1 MEVPTH
7 TGDPCP
13 DPTAHSS
20 HSEAG
25 KLEDQAAAAALA
37 WDHTEGGQPSTE
49 DHKLSEASAAASLH
63 YAKPKDLPSFPV
75 VGVSNSTSSAGAAAS
90 LANANHKEFKLWKP
104 DASAN
109 ASKAAMLAKDY
120 KPAPMWHHELG
131 TASSKAALQAA
142 SKGADVKIWTP
153 EKSMAGNS
161 AAGQAMREGGDVKI
175 WRPEKTEAG
184 NSAAGQAMRKTT
196 LSPQLDYGYTAD
208 GNRKALL
215 AATGAMSGST
225 RKRAGSNPV
234 VGKSYPDAANSAAN
248 ALNAATVAHK
258 PSTKGPSSSQ
268 LQYSSPALEASR
280 ITHISSKNVPRDMYG
295 SRPPVALE
303 VEERNKQ
310 NTIHAAAVSMAKQMY
325 ELQQKSIN
333 QASAAP
339 KSDSHLAATKSIRGR
354 KSSMA
359 SSVDVSQPTPVYPNL
374 QEAAQR
380 LAAERLAKLRN
391 EHAEYR
397 DYYGTNKPQARNS
410 LRGRPRRRASSDS
423 DSADAKQSNKIR
435 KEMSLFTNQLAEVD
449 AKKQQKDR
457 EALLAAAQRNV
468 SARMSGMDQKV
479 FADTGKVSP
488 AMMEEWEAKAR
499 AKAEADSSTRMVNHG
514 RVNIGGG
521 KFLDQA
527 EIDAVA
533 QAKVQPTLDE
543 ISAKAEKQRER
554 DEQIRLEQE
563 EKKRIAREIEADEKR
578 RDNESKAAW
587 RAFKENERK
596 EKETER
602 ARKAEEKRAKKE
614 EAKKAKEGPMEQ
626 KLVAVGLATEPK
638 GDVPAEETTT
648 TGSGPNETEI
658 STEAPALEPIAHVD
672 PINVTDIEDK
682 PIEESIEGAQSTELE
697 PPTARDSITEHSVGT
712 ANEGMSIT
720 SAERI
725 AERVVSAPVASKS
738 QELVNPVAALETA
751 AVDYEEP
758 PTPRT
763 TMTATE
769 DFAPTSTV
777 SNITSSPTSV
787 TKAAT
792 TEEPA
797 TTKSVEDPKSTTSN
811 KLAKT
816 APPITTTPS
825 TSLDTSTRTTQ
836 VSAGATPTSPTK
848 SGVRG
853 WLKSKIARRAS
864 KPPKPE
870 SASSNQKGTTTSAEG
885 SNPKDTAAAS
895 TSTAEPTTTT
905 TAGKPPTTAPLSTS
919 TSHNDTSSVREVA
932 MAGRPSSSS
941 SPQPSKAEATA
952 TALAAL
958 EGTTPAAGSGVVSP
972 LSAADEGGGGRD
984 LASEP
989 AHLATTTGT
998 GPGGWDRRVSSASS
1012 GISSLDEGTTNRG
1025 RSTGMTT
1032 SEGNGR
1038 EVEPV
1043 LGRQET
1049 RGSEEGKF
1057 EEARDTFK
1065 EGLAPPPSLAKL
1077 AEEGAGGGVGGKER
1091 SPVRDSKF
1099 QEIL

>member
-37 WDHTEGGQPSTE
+37 WDHTEGSQPSTE

-90 LANANHKEFKLWKP
+90 LANASHKEVKLWKP

-161 AAGQAMREGGDVKI
+161 AAGQAMR
-175 WRPEKTEAG
+175 
-184 NSAAGQAMRKTT
+184 KTT

-215 AATGAMSGST
+215 AATGAISGST

-248 ALNAATVAHK
+248 ALNAATIAHK

-333 QASAAP
+333 QASGAP
-339 KSDSHLAATKSIRGR
+339 KSDSHLAATKSIHGR

-410 LRGRPRRRASSDS
+410 FRGRPRRSASSDG

-468 SARMSGMDQKV
+468 SARISGMDQKV

-499 AKAEADSSTRMVNHG
+499 AKAVADSSTRMVNHG

-521 KFLDQA
+521 RFLDQA

-596 EKETER
+596 EKEIER
-602 ARKAEEKRAKKE
+602 ARKAEEKRMKKE

-626 KLVAVGLATEPK
+626 KLVAVGLATQPK

-648 TGSGPNETEI
+648 TGPGPNETDV

-672 PINVTDIEDK
+672 PIHVTDIEDK
-682 PIEESIEGAQSTELE
+682 PFEEPTEGAQSTKLE

-712 ANEGMSIT
+712 ANEGMSIS

-769 DFAPTSTV
+769 DFVPTSTV
-777 SNITSSPTSV
+777 SNVTSSPTSV

-870 SASSNQKGTTTSAEG
+870 SASSIQKGTANTSAEG

-895 TSTAEPTTTT
+895 TSTAEPTAA
-905 TAGKPPTTAPLSTS
+905 TAGKPATTAPLSTS

-941 SPQPSKAEATA
+941 SAHPSKAEATA

-958 EGTTPAAGSGVVSP
+958 EGTTPGPGSGVVSP
-972 LSAADEGGGGRD
+972 LSADVGGGRD

-998 GPGGWDRRVSSASS
+998 GPGGWDRR
-1012 GISSLDEGTTNRG
+1012 
-1025 RSTGMTT
+1025 
-1032 SEGNGR
+1032 
-1038 EVEPV
+1038 
-1043 LGRQET
+1043 
-1049 RGSEEGKF
+1049 
-1057 EEARDTFK
+1057 
-1065 EGLAPPPSLAKL
+1065 
-1077 AEEGAGGGVGGKER
+1077 
-1091 SPVRDSKF
+1091 
-1099 QEIL
+1099 